1 MLRSGNNTTRER
13 EKVLADGIKEVA
25 SDLRLIEA
33 ADLVAYIRTEQFGNL
48 GNLVNSSTELYF
60 KPHTI
65 YFGNS
70 GTINLTWGGA
80 PSVVLDMEFRY
91 MNVNVYF
98 RLLLEAF
105 QAGVEIDYVTFDNGS
120 ADPQE
125 NTQRMIDAIAS
136 ARLSPAQSQP
146 PAPGP

>member
-1 MLRSGNNTTRER
+1 MLRSGNITTRER
-13 EKVLADGIKEVA
+13 EKALADGIKDVA

-33 ADLVAYIRTEQFGNL
+33 ADLVAYIRTEQFGNI

-91 MNVNVYF
+91 MCVNVYF
-98 RLLLEAF
+98 RLLLEAC
-105 QAGVEIDYVTFDNGS
+105 QAGVEIDYVSFENGS
-120 ADPQE
+120 ADPRE

-136 ARLSPAQSQP
+136 ARLSPACETRAS
-146 PAPGP
+146 GV